1 MIDGMNR
8 FLALLVMLI
17 TATYAANAQFYRQ
30 RNDSTARIIS
40 QGVRAEV
47 KKRTVTAPEDN
58 KKSTKKNK
66 KRVSAKKKAPTKKNM
81 VAKSDTDKV
90 RKPRKSAV
98 KYSGRRYRLGERVI
112 MQGDSGNDVKSLAN
126 ILVERLFLDEK
137 DIIYTTDGGVL
148 YEGEIVRAVRI
159 FQKVSGLYDDG
170 MVGTPTLKALRKK
183 K

>member
-1 MIDGMNR
+1 MIDGMTR
-8 FLALLVMLI
+8 FFALLVMLI
-17 TATYAANAQFYRQ
+17 TATYAVNAQFYRQ
-30 RNDSTARIIS
+30 RNDSIARIIR
-40 QGVRAEV
+40 QGISAEV
-47 KKRTVTAPEDN
+47 KKRTVTTSEN
-58 KKSTKKNK
+58 KKTSAKKNK
-66 KRVSAKKKAPTKKNM
+66 KRLSATKKAPTKKNI
-81 VAKSDTDKV
+81 VAKSDTDMV

-126 ILVERLFLDEK
+126 ILVKRLFLDEK
-137 DIIYTTDGGVL
+137 DIIYTADGGVL